1 MATSDGSTAQS
12 TTSFAAPPQSLPR
25 IIAHRGA
32 SRLEPE
38 NTLRAFRL
46 AEELGADGLELDLR
60 VTADH
65 QLVVIHDATVGR
77 TTNGFGPVR
86 TRVLADLQR
95 LDAGMGERVPTFEAV
110 IAQTTLP
117 IQAELKTREA
127 AKYLVPLLQRD
138 HARNR
143 VRPIAFE
150 PRVLR
155 HIKAQMPEVE
165 VGLVATRASIRMVDR
180 AQRAEAS
187 LVSLA
192 AASVNRESVALC
204 REANLQIS
212 VWTVDDPAEMRRLI
226 QLGVDAIV
234 TNRPD
239 VLAQV
244 MRIG

>member
-1 MATSDGSTAQS
+1 MATSDDRTAASTILFDSQAQ
-12 TTSFAAPPQSLPR
+12 PLPLN
-25 IIAHRGA
+25 IAHRGA

-65 QLVVIHDATVGR
+65 QLVVIHDVTVGR

-95 LDAGMGERVPTFEAV
+95 LDAGMGERVPTFEEV
-110 IAQTTLP
+110 IAHTTLP

-127 AKYLVPLLQRD
+127 ARYLVPMLSRD
-138 HARNR
+138 QVRNR

-155 HIKAQMPEVE
+155 HIKAQVPGVD

-180 AQRAEAS
+180 AQWAGVS

-204 REANLQIS
+204 REANLKVS

-244 MRIG
+244 IRTG